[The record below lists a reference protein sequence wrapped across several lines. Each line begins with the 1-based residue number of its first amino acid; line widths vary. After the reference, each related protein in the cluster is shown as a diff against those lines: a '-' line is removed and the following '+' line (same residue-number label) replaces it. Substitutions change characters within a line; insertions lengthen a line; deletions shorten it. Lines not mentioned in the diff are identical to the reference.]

1 MKKIFLYV
9 RMLLIILTITSC
21 EKMGGNP
28 QGKSVYLYD
37 EYTAGM
43 NWSDIQ
49 IKILKKERHWYKR
62 LPSQN
67 VNNGEFVLD
76 SYGVDDME
84 LIDGKATVHYSL
96 INDSLYSINI
106 TPVNRIDFEDNMRHR
121 LGIKE
126 LNFPLLLNGVTI
138 EINPYGVRESFTFTN
153 NGGQL
158 EKRLKEYLLYN

>member
-62 LPSQN
+62 FPTEN
-67 VNNGEFVLD
+67 VNNGEFVWD

-84 LIDGKATVHYSL
+84 LIDGKATLFL
-96 INDSLYSINI
+96 ID
-106 TPVNRIDFEDNMRHR
+106 RIPH
-121 LGIKE
+121 IVT
-126 LNFPLLLNGVTI
+126 LLLYIIMISDLNI
-138 EINPYGVRESFTFTN
+138 
-153 NGGQL
+153 
-158 EKRLKEYLLYN
+158 RLLII